1 MTVEELARE
10 LRRMYNNAQ
19 KGEQNTAVL
28 LFGIKYAAH
37 LPYGTSRI
45 ADVIRCSAL
54 RPKWQNEVNKG
65 RNLAKYVQVNE
76 NAAARY

>member
-37 LPYGTSRI
+37 LPYGTK
-45 ADVIRCSAL
+45 L
-54 RPKWQNEVNKG
+54 KPG
-65 RNLAKYVQVNE
+65 
-76 NAAARY
+76 